1 LVAYVNVGS
10 YYLIGVPSGILLG
23 WPLHFGVG
31 GIWSGMIGGTAVQ
44 TVILAYITM
53 KCDWD
58 EEARIA
64 SMRMQK
70 WADSK

>member
-1 LVAYVNVGS
+1 
-10 YYLIGVPSGILLG
+10 
-23 WPLHFGVG
+23 
-31 GIWSGMIGGTAVQ
+31 MIGGTAVQ
-44 TVILAYITM
+44 TMILAYLTI